1 LNETSFRIAM
11 VLISVAGVVV
21 AILRLWK
28 GI

>member
-1 LNETSFRIAM
+1 LNETSFRITM
-11 VLISVAGVVV
+11 VLIGVAGVVV